1 MSNSKVSLKERTF
14 YGIMWSGVE
23 RFSVG
28 GIMFLL
34 QIVMARMLS
43 PEDYGIVGMLAIFV
57 AVAQSFVD
65 SGFSNALIQ
74 KNDRTEL
81 DYSTVFY
88 FNVVVGCVFYLLL
101 FFSSPFIASFY
112 KTPILLELTRV
123 IGLSILF
130 NSLTVVQRAKMTIA
144 IDFKTQTKASFL
156 AVVLSG
162 VLGIWMAYAGC
173 GVWAIAIQTVSNTGL
188 NMILLWIYSSWKP
201 KKVFSWNSF
210 HRLFSFGSKLLLAGL
225 IDTIYRNIFTLI
237 IGKKFTKVE
246 LGNYTRADQFCQFPS
261 ANITGILQRVTFP
274 ILSELQNDDER
285 LKLVYRKFLRL
296 SAFVIFPLMIGLAAI
311 SRPFI
316 LLVLTEKWEGAI
328 VLMQVLCLGYLWYPI
343 HAINLNLLQVKGRSD
358 LFLRLEIIK
367 KSVGI
372 GILFVTIRYG
382 VLTMCMGTIVGG
394 IIGLIFNTYY
404 TGKLIQ
410 LGFVKQMLDLFP
422 ILINSIVMGGLVYF
436 LTCLLS
442 GYMLQIL
449 LGSIGGII
457 YYLVSS
463 HIFHSQ
469 DLKYLFSLVKRK

>member
-1 MSNSKVSLKERTF
+1 
-14 YGIMWSGVE
+14 
-23 RFSVG
+23 
-28 GIMFLL
+28 MFLL

-316 LLVLTEKWEGAI
+316 LLVLTEKWDGAI

-457 YYLVSS
+457 YYLLSS

>member
-1 MSNSKVSLKERTF
+1 
-14 YGIMWSGVE
+14 
-23 RFSVG
+23 
-28 GIMFLL
+28 
-34 QIVMARMLS
+34 
-43 PEDYGIVGMLAIFV
+43 
-57 AVAQSFVD
+57 
-65 SGFSNALIQ
+65 
-74 KNDRTEL
+74 
-81 DYSTVFY
+81 
-88 FNVVVGCVFYLLL
+88 
-101 FFSSPFIASFY
+101 
-112 KTPILLELTRV
+112 
-123 IGLSILF
+123 
-130 NSLTVVQRAKMTIA
+130 
-144 IDFKTQTKASFL
+144 
-156 AVVLSG
+156 
-162 VLGIWMAYAGC
+162 
-173 GVWAIAIQTVSNTGL
+173 
-188 NMILLWIYSSWKP
+188 
-201 KKVFSWNSF
+201 
-210 HRLFSFGSKLLLAGL
+210 
-225 IDTIYRNIFTLI
+225 
-237 IGKKFTKVE
+237 
-246 LGNYTRADQFCQFPS
+246 
-261 ANITGILQRVTFP
+261 
-274 ILSELQNDDER
+274 
-285 LKLVYRKFLRL
+285 
-296 SAFVIFPLMIGLAAI
+296 MIGLAAI

-457 YYLVSS
+457 YYLLSS

>member
-1 MSNSKVSLKERTF
+1 
-14 YGIMWSGVE
+14 
-23 RFSVG
+23 
-28 GIMFLL
+28 MFLL

-457 YYLVSS
+457 YYLLSS

>member
-457 YYLVSS
+457 YYLLSS